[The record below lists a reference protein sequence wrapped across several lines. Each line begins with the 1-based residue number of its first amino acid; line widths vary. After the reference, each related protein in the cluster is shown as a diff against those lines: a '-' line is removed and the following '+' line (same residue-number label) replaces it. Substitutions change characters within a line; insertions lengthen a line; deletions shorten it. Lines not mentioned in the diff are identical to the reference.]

1 VLHHRDR
8 IEAADG
14 IVLAIGFDSPER
26 MLSGLDFPWPVLLDR
41 ERVAYRRYGLGRAP
55 LTDVLT
61 LGWLP
66 GFLRKLLGGDPL
78 KRPGLDVLQL
88 GGDFVVDRDGTVV
101 LAHPSEHFE
110 DREPT
115 GALVSAMEASA

>member
-1 VLHHRDR
+1 
-8 IEAADG
+8 
-14 IVLAIGFDSPER
+14 
-26 MLSGLDFPWPVLLDR
+26 MLSGLGFPRPGLLHR
-41 ERVAYRRYGLGRAP
+41 ERVAYPRYGLGRAP

-66 GFLRKLLGGDPL
+66 GYLRKLLRGDPL

-88 GGDFVVDRDGTVV
+88 GGDFVIDVDGSVL

-110 DREPT
+110 DREPAT
-115 GALVSAMEASA
+115 ALVRAMESS